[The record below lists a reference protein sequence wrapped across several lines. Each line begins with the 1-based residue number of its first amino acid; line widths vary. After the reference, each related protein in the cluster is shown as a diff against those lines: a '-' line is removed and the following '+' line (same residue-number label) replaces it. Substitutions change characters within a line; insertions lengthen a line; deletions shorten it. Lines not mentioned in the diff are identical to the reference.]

1 MVVSFTVP
9 VISKSF
15 ASSEKVREKIFSIDV
30 EEKSRP
36 PLETTSKP
44 EAR

>member
-1 MVVSFTVP
+1 MIVSFTVP

-15 ASSEKVREKIFSIDV
+15 ASSEKVREKSFPLALKI
-30 EEKSRP
+30 SRSA
-36 PLETTSKP
+36 LEMTSEP